1 MLCLNCHEKG
11 ISLSTQTCPRCGV
24 HLPSLMRD
32 VLPHGTLLQNGTYR
46 IDYALGRGGFGIT
59 YQAIHTALKKQVAIK
74 EFYPQEQALRNG
86 ATGNLI
92 VPTAKQ
98 EIYQRGLRRFLR
110 EGQTLAKLNNPN
122 VVRVENFFEERDTA
136 YLVMELIS
144 GNTLR
149 EELDAQP
156 NKNFSLAR
164 VEAIASALVGALEA
178 VHQQGIYH
186 LDIKPDNVLM
196 TPEKRIVLVDFGASR
211 QGLSAGT
218 TSQAFTFNYAPPE
231 IITGKNFG
239 AASDLFEL
247 GMMLHEM
254 LTGKLPP
261 NSLDRTFKD
270 TWSPIGLSEPWFTL
284 LTSALRLP
292 KEERP
297 QNVSQWWQS
306 RVVASSIRK
315 SISKNISENKVCQNC
330 GTINAENNNFCQTC
344 GKELQ
349 SYLTTNSLAK
359 QIINKNYSKPSNS
372 VVNSVE
378 KTTEIHPDN
387 WGKTEK
393 RGLLGFLDKL
403 LDDS

>member
-1 MLCLNCHEKG
+1 
-11 ISLSTQTCPRCGV
+11 
-24 HLPSLMRD
+24 MRD
-32 VLPHGTLLQNGTYR
+32 VLPHGTLLQNGNYR

-59 YQAIHTALKKQVAIK
+59 YQAIHTALKKQIAIK
-74 EFYPQEQALRNG
+74 EFYPQEQALRDG
-86 ATGNLI
+86 AIGNLI

-98 EIYQRGLRRFLR
+98 EIYQRGLKRFLR
-110 EGQTLAKLNNPN
+110 EGQTLAKLNHPN
-122 VVRVENFFEERDTA
+122 VVRVENFFEERGTA
-136 YLVMELIS
+136 YLVMELIT

-156 NKNFSLAR
+156 NKNFSPAR

-186 LDIKPDNVLM
+186 LDLKPDNVLT
-196 TPEKRIVLVDFGASR
+196 TPEERIVLVDFGASR
-211 QGLSAGT
+211 QDLSSGT

-231 IITGKNFG
+231 VIAGKSFG

-261 NSLDRTFKD
+261 NSLDRFYKD
-270 TWSPIGLSEPWFTL
+270 NWSPVGLPEPWFTL

-292 KEERP
+292 QEERP

-306 RVVASSIRK
+306 RIFVS
-315 SISKNISENKVCQNC
+315 SISKNISQNKVCQNC
-330 GTINAENNNFCQTC
+330 GTINYKNNSFCQNC
-344 GKELQ
+344 GQVLQ
-349 SYLTTNSLAK
+349 SNLITNSATL
-359 QIINKNYSKPSNS
+359 SNS
-372 VVNSVE
+372 TE
-378 KTTEIHPDN
+378 KTIEIHPDN

-393 RGLLGFLDKL
+393 RGLLGFIDKL
-403 LDDS
+403 LDDR

>member
-1 MLCLNCHEKG
+1 MRCLNCHQKG

-32 VLPHGTLLQNGTYR
+32 VLPHATVLQNGTYR

-74 EFYPQEQALRNG
+74 EFYPQDQALRNG
-86 ATGNLI
+86 TTGNLI

-98 EIYQRGLRRFLR
+98 EIYQRGLQRFLR
-110 EGQTLAKLNNPN
+110 EGQTLAKLNHPN
-122 VVRVENFFEERDTA
+122 VVRVENFFEERGTA
-136 YLVMELIS
+136 YLVMELVT

-149 EELDAQP
+149 QELDAQP
-156 NKNFSLAR
+156 NKNFSPAR

-186 LDIKPDNVLM
+186 LDIKPDNVLL

-211 QGLSAGT
+211 QGLSGGT

-261 NSLDRTFKD
+261 NSLDRILKD
-270 TWSPIGLSEPWFTL
+270 TWSPISLPEPWFTL
-284 LTSALRLP
+284 LTSALRLSQ
-292 KEERP
+292 EERP

-306 RVVASSIRK
+306 RVVASSISK
-315 SISKNISENKVCQNC
+315 NISKNISQNKVCQQC
-330 GTINAENNNFCQTC
+330 GTINPENNNFCQTC
-344 GKELQ
+344 GQQLQ
-349 SYLTTNSLAK
+349 SYLTTNS
-359 QIINKNYSKPSNS
+359 ITNKIKNPNYSKQSHY
-372 VVNSVE
+372 VE
-378 KTTEIHPDN
+378 KTTEVHPDN

-393 RGLLGFLDKL
+393 RGLLGFIDKL
-403 LDDS
+403 LDDR